1 VSVRPIAHRP
11 VGARAPA
18 RPNALRWLAAGL
30 SVLLLMQPVAPA
42 LAASGSVTIT
52 VSVRSGKKVVRIG
65 GADRYEV
72 SYGAA
77 KEAFGDWKGIK
88 HIVVASGVERAMAD
102 PLAASGLCG
111 LYDAPL
117 LLVRG
122 DWPSRLP
129 AATYRAMA
137 EIAAANPGVRIKIH
151 VAGGP
156 ATVPA
161 TILKVLGA
169 QRGFD
174 TAVDRIGGLDRYAV
188 AAGIA
193 SRMRSVLGPSYP
205 RTALIAC
212 GSSPAYFYDALVAS
226 TIAQRNHMPLLLVK
240 PTVIPPAT
248 AAAARFYSTKVVIGS
263 TKAVGPVVA
272 WTLRASRVGGADRCE
287 VAVNVADWAVSQGM
301 LKVER
306 VGITNRLADAL
317 TGGAACGVLDG
328 PLPLTDAGSLSP
340 ATAAWLAR
348 NKGTI
353 KSVYV
358 IGGEASVSPATLNA
372 IKAILGLP

>member
-1 VSVRPIAHRP
+1 MSVRPHARRS
-11 VGARAPA
+11 GDRRAPA
-18 RPNALRWLAAGL
+18 RSRALRWLAAL
-30 SVLLLMQPVAPA
+30 TCVFLLQLPLEPA
-42 LAASGSVTIT
+42 FAAGAGVTIT
-52 VSVRSGKKVVRIG
+52 VSVKSGKNVVRLG

-72 SYGAA
+72 SYAAA
-77 KEAFGDWKGIK
+77 KEAFPKWTGIR

-117 LLVRG
+117 LLVRN
-122 DWPSRLP
+122 DWPGRLP

-161 TILKVLGA
+161 SILKILGA
-169 QRGFD
+169 QRGYD
-174 TAVDRIGGLDRYAV
+174 SAVDRIGGIDRYAV

-205 RTALIAC
+205 RTALVAC
-212 GSSPAYFYDALVAS
+212 GSSQAYFYDALVAS

-240 PTVIPPAT
+240 PGSVPPAT
-248 AAAARFYSTKVVIGS
+248 LTAARFYSSKVVIGS
-263 TKAVGPVVA
+263 TSAVGTSVA
-272 WTLRASRVGGADRCE
+272 WTLRASRIGGADRFE
-287 VAVNVADWAVSQGM
+287 VAVNVADWAVSRGM

-317 TGGAACGVLDG
+317 TGGAAVGGLDG

-353 KSVYV
+353 KTVYV
-358 IGGEASVSPATLNA
+358 IGGEASVSPATLEA
-372 IKAILGLP
+372 IKAILGIR